1 MNDVPRRLLSLTLIR
16 CGGFPI
22 VRICDLHL
30 HLGGRF
36 FAVPQF
42 ELRYHSVIN
51 KVIVELGDFLLAA
64 ARGVLA
70 LLKSSLTIRVAG
82 LEFFPGLLQL
92 DDGTILLNDILAL
105 GLLFA
110 HAKRVRQLRFSRF

>member
-1 MNDVPRRLLSLTLIR
+1 M
-16 CGGFPI
+16 
-22 VRICDLHL
+22 
-30 HLGGRF
+30 
-36 FAVPQF
+36 
-42 ELRYHSVIN
+42 IN

-110 HAKRVRQLRFSRF
+110 RAKRVRQLRFSRF

>member
-1 MNDVPRRLLSLTLIR
+1 M
-16 CGGFPI
+16 
-22 VRICDLHL
+22 
-30 HLGGRF
+30 
-36 FAVPQF
+36 
-42 ELRYHSVIN
+42 IN